1 MSYTIDP
8 HKSKVIRKMMKNK
21 SITIESNELNYILSK
36 VATDMKVRF
45 VNVDCGRYY
54 SDFGVEV
61 SITFTPDVT
70 DYVKKRLTRHIRVEV
85 RTNSKIKKFFKVY
98 LLNFGVVA
106 SHIKPIK
113 IKVNEAK

>member
-8 HKSKVIRKMMKNK
+8 HKSKAIRKMMKNK
-21 SITIESNELNYILSK
+21 SITIESNEINYILSK
-36 VATDMKVRF
+36 VATDIRVRF

-61 SITFTPDVT
+61 SITFTPGVT